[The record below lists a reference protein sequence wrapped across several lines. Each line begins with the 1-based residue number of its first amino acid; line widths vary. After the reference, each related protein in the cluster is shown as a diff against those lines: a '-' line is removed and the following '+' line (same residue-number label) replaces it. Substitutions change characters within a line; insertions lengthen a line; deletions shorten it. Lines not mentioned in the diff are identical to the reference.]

1 MARREFNKGWDAY
14 EHAEVYSEW
23 AVTQKELGGAKGR
36 PHYEVVYCSH
46 MLETTDGEASPKE
59 EAPTLDPRSNY
70 PNRAH
75 SPKATYLA
83 NWVMTMVLHFYTM
96 ISQLKSLHLGPPQA
110 KIDNKWGWTLGYG
123 ILHTG
128 PCDRCEGYQQHL
140 ATAIGIGVPSVVTAG
155 NYP

>member
-1 MARREFNKGWDAY
+1 MARREFNRGWDAY

-83 NWVMTMVLHFYTM
+83 NCVMTMVLHFYMM
-96 ISQLKSLHLGPPQA
+96 ISQLKSLHLGPPRLRLTTSGGGHWA
-110 KIDNKWGWTLGYG
+110 MAYCTLV
-123 ILHTG
+123 
-128 PCDRCEGYQQHL
+128 PV
-140 ATAIGIGVPSVVTAG
+140 IGVRAISSTWPQQLGLVS
-155 NYP
+155 PQW